1 MTTSSEVRQKA
12 QVIHVD
18 FKAEK
23 RRKTPASPQKN
34 SALES
39 ADPIQSIFLP
49 ASIHPIRAWNGASF
63 HDRMMAISG
72 WWIRLTVFVTLVVL
86 GYFAFG

>member
-1 MTTSSEVRQKA
+1 MTTSEVRQKA

-23 RRKTPASPQKN
+23 RRKTPASPQK
-34 SALES
+34 STPDASE
-39 ADPIQSIFLP
+39 PIQSIFLP
-49 ASIHPIRAWNGASF
+49 ASIHPIRAWNGASL

-86 GYFAFG
+86 GFFAFS